1 MISLEDFIVES
12 KNLSALE
19 DYINKVY
26 AIVLLSVPGACQAA
40 GVLYTLEK
48 IIGLLPMV
56 SWLLLIVFDMTC
68 LLYLGI
74 GIFFVKTGYRN
85 HMVLQNKLRSGKL
98 SQPAR
103 YFFAARPFWHSRE
116 NALPAR

>member
-1 MISLEDFIVES
+1 MIWNNLCGAEAVYAVLSAVLYTRINTVIMISLEDFIVES

-40 GVLYTLEK
+40 GALYTLEK

-56 SWLLLIVFDMTC
+56 RWLLLIGFDMTC
-68 LLYLGI
+68 LLYLGS
-74 GIFFVKTGYRN
+74 GIFFVKTGYRK
-85 HMVLQNKLRSGKL
+85 HMVLQT
-98 SQPAR
+98 
-103 YFFAARPFWHSRE
+103 
-116 NALPAR
+116 